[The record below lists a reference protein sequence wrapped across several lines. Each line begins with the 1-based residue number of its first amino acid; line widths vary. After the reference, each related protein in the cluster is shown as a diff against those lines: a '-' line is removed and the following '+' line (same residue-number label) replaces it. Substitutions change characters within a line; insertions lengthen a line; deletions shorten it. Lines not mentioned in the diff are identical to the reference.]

1 MQNTPPDQRIAAVL
15 DPSERLLWTGQP
27 LPQQRAGSR
36 GGGPWSTALALLA
49 GSLVLSVLLSLLLQ
63 TFCFIALLVLPVLP
77 FLRRS
82 QASAGYALTD
92 RRAIIVGG
100 GMFGQR
106 VQSFYPGQ
114 VVDVQVRE
122 QADGSGDVLFATLES
137 SSMQGL
143 PGFYGIADTQRI
155 EQMARGVLLRE
166 RQ

>member
-1 MQNTPPDQRIAAVL
+1 ML

-27 LPQQRAGSR
+27 LPQHGAGSR
-36 GGGPWSTALALLA
+36 SGGPWATALALLA

-100 GMFGQR
+100 GMFGQG
-106 VQSFYPGQ
+106 VQSLYPGQ

-122 QADGSGDVLFATLES
+122 HADGSGDVLFSTLES
-137 SSMQGL
+137 SGIQDL
-143 PGFYGIADTQRI
+143 PGFYGIADAQRI
-155 EQMARGVLLRE
+155 EQMARGVLLR
-166 RQ
+166 

>member
-1 MQNTPPDQRIAAVL
+1 MQNTNPDQRIAAVL

-27 LPQQRAGSR
+27 LPQHQANSHS
-36 GGGPWSTALALLA
+36 GGPWTTALALLA

-82 QASAGYALTD
+82 RTQAGYALTD
-92 RRAIIVGG
+92 RRAIISGG
-100 GMFGQR
+100 GMFGQG

-122 QADGSGDVLFATLES
+122 HADGSGDVLFATLNS
-137 SSMQGL
+137 SGTVSIEGL
-143 PGFYGIADTQRI
+143 PGFYGIADAQRV
-155 EQMARGVLLRE
+155 ENLARSVLLR
-166 RQ
+166 